1 MLVYTKYPRLHLRKE
16 KTTRFFKQL
25 KGEKMI
31 KFDIYEENTRTKKK
45 MLVGHIQADNIVEAR
60 KAFIKR
66 AKWEPRRHVKLVLR
80 SPPLR

>member
-1 MLVYTKYPRLHLRKE
+1 
-16 KTTRFFKQL
+16 
-25 KGEKMI
+25 MI

-66 AKWEPRRHVKLVLR
+66 ANWEARRHVKLVVR

>member
-1 MLVYTKYPRLHLRKE
+1 MRKA
-16 KTTRFFKQL
+16 KTTLFSRQL
-25 KGEKMI
+25 EGKKMI

-66 AKWEPRRHVKLVLR
+66 ANGQARRHVKLVVR
-80 SPPLR
+80 SPPMR

>member
-1 MLVYTKYPRLHLRKE
+1 MLVYTKYPRPHLRRA
-16 KTTRFFKQL
+16 KTTPFSRQL

-45 MLVGHIQADNIVEAR
+45 MLVGHIQANNIVEAR
-60 KAFIKR
+60 NAFIKR
-66 AKWEPRRHVKLVLR
+66 ANWEARRHVKLVVR